1 MIDEEKVKK
10 QAELITRLEELP
22 DSEVKRILVN
32 MSHRMLLVDVFWEAL
47 ELSINWVEGKEVNED
62 DQSRS

>member
-1 MIDEEKVKK
+1 LIDEEKVKK